1 MATFAD
7 EDFDLEAESEKGIWQ
22 VWSFGPMLLDNG
34 QPMTEFNS
42 DVQRA
47 NPRSAIGYFEPG
59 HYCFVQ
65 VDGRIESSRGMTLEE
80 LSLLFADLGCTVAY
94 NLDGGQSS
102 GIVWQ
107 GQLQSYPYNRPVSDI
122 IYVSETIGEEEG

>member
-1 MATFAD
+1 
-7 EDFDLEAESEKGIWQ
+7 
-22 VWSFGPMLLDNG
+22 MLLDNG

-80 LSLLFADLGCTVAY
+80 LSQLFADLGCTVAY